1 MKRFPRLQALKEMG
15 QRVLPADLQPPRA
28 RRAQDERAEFDAFYL
43 QHVQLVSRWV
53 SRLAGPELEKEDL
66 VQEVFMIA
74 HRRRDTF
81 RGAAKMSTWL
91 FGITQNV
98 VRHRRRKERVRS
110 LLLGAATDLGRLT
123 PLRPTP
129 VEELERREATKTV
142 YRLLDDLP
150 DKYRDV
156 FILFEIEGLSGAE
169 IGALTGLNL
178 TTLRV
183 RLHRARARF
192 LANLRAQMGEELVSD
207 GSGRAPPRGDEEGE
221 IAGVGVATLARGRR

>member
-1 MKRFPRLQALKEMG
+1 
-15 QRVLPADLQPPRA
+15 VLSADLQPTRA
-28 RRAQDERAEFDAFYL
+28 RRAQSERAEFDAFYL

-53 SRLAGPELEKEDL
+53 ARLAGPDLEREDL
-66 VQEVFMIA
+66 VQEVFLIA

-81 RGAAKMSTWL
+81 RGAAKVSTWL

-98 VRHRRRKERVRS
+98 VRHRRRKERVRTM
-110 LLLGAATDLGRLT
+110 LLGAATDIGRLA
-123 PLRPTP
+123 PQRPTP
-129 VEELERREATKTV
+129 VEEFERREATKTV

-178 TTLRV
+178 TTVRV
-183 RLHRARARF
+183 RLHRARSRF
-192 LANLRAQMGEELVSD
+192 LANVRAQVGDDAGERMLLGQGQGQGEGARD
-207 GSGRAPPRGDEEGE
+207 DEGE
-221 IAGVGVATLARGRR
+221 VR

>member
-1 MKRFPRLQALKEMG
+1 M
-15 QRVLPADLQPPRA
+15 LPADLEPAEA
-28 RRAQDERAEFDAFYL
+28 RRGSEERGDFDAFYL
-43 QHVQLVSRWV
+43 QHVQLVGRWV

-66 VQEVFMIA
+66 VQEVFLIA
-74 HRRRDTF
+74 HRRLDTF
-81 RGAAKMSTWL
+81 RGAAKVTTWL

-98 VRHRRRKERVRS
+98 VRHRRRKERMRS
-110 LLLGAATDLGRLT
+110 LLLGAATDVGRLA

-156 FILFEIEGLSGAE
+156 FILFELEGLSGAE

-192 LANLRAQMGEELVSD
+192 IANLRVQLADELGPAEVVE
-207 GSGRAPPRGDEEGE
+207 GTPPAAA
-221 IAGVGVATLARGRR
+221 AGAGRRSR

>member
-1 MKRFPRLQALKEMG
+1 
-15 QRVLPADLQPPRA
+15 VLSADLQPARA
-28 RRAQDERAEFDAFYL
+28 RRGPEERAEFDAFYQ
-43 QHVQLVSRWV
+43 QHVQMVSRWAA
-53 SRLAGPELEKEDL
+53 RLAGPELEKEDL
-66 VQEVFMIA
+66 VQEVFLIA

-81 RGAAKMSTWL
+81 RGAAKVSTWL

-98 VRHRRRKERVRS
+98 VRHRRRKERVRH
-110 LLLGAATDLGRLT
+110 LLLGAATDIGRLA

-150 DKYRDV
+150 DKYREV

-178 TTLRV
+178 GTLRV
-183 RLHRARARF
+183 RLHRARSRF
-192 LANLRAQMGEELVSD
+192 MANLRAHVGAEGQE
-207 GSGRAPPRGDEEGE
+207 GSGAGDGAPTVVLAQRPR
-221 IAGVGVATLARGRR
+221 

>member
-1 MKRFPRLQALKEMG
+1 MKRFVLPPALMDKG
-15 QRVLPADLQPPRA
+15 PGVLPADLQPPRA

-53 SRLAGPELEKEDL
+53 SRLAGPELEREDL
-66 VQEVFMIA
+66 VQEVFLIA

-81 RGAAKMSTWL
+81 RGAAKVTTWL

-110 LLLGAATDLGRLT
+110 LLLGAATDIGRLA

-142 YRLLDDLP
+142 YRLIDDMP

-192 LANLRAQMGEELVSD
+192 LTNLQAQV
-207 GSGRAPPRGDEEGE
+207 GDEGHK
-221 IAGVGVATLARGRR
+221 